1 MKDLDF
7 GRFALSVG
15 VGVAMLAGCGGSQP
29 PIGAPDATQQLTR
42 KFTIPVCPQV
52 TGKPTCLT
60 LIESTSGIRPTV
72 AGWTPSDFQA
82 RYKLPSITKGSGQI
96 VAIVDAYDNHNV
108 ASDLAAYRSE
118 FGLGTANFTKYNQDG
133 QQNNYPSG
141 STSWGLESDLDVEMV
156 SATCPLCTIYLI
168 EANSANSSDLEAA
181 EVEAVKLGAHII
193 SNSWICYGSLNC
205 VSRRDFNH
213 KGVIYLAAAADGGY
227 GTEGAPADFDTVAAI
242 GGTVLTKSGSRYS
255 ETADGSS
262 GGCATGIKKPKWQ
275 HDTHC
280 AYRLANDAAAV
291 AWNVA
296 EYDTYGYGG
305 WFTVGGTSVAT
316 PLVAGVF
323 GLAGNAIKQDGGRT
337 FWLARHHKFLYP
349 IPGCSGGYG
358 YGQYNTCTGWGSPN
372 GIGAF

>member
-29 PIGAPDATQQLTR
+29 PIGAPDATQQLAR

-60 LIESTSGIRPTV
+60 LIESTSGIRPIV

-82 RYKLPSITKGSGQI
+82 RYKLPSTTKGSGQI

-108 ASDLAAYRSE
+108 ASDLATYRSE
-118 FGLGTANFTKYNQDG
+118 FGL
-133 QQNNYPSG
+133 NYPSG

-156 SATCPLCTIYLI
+156 SATCPLCTMYLI

-227 GTEGAPADFDTVAAI
+227 GTEGGRRRPA
-242 GGTVLTKSGSRYS
+242 
-255 ETADGSS
+255 TALLRS
-262 GGCATGIKKPKWQ
+262 CHRP
-275 HDTHC
+275 
-280 AYRLANDAAAV
+280 
-291 AWNVA
+291 
-296 EYDTYGYGG
+296 
-305 WFTVGGTSVAT
+305 
-316 PLVAGVF
+316 
-323 GLAGNAIKQDGGRT
+323 
-337 FWLARHHKFLYP
+337 
-349 IPGCSGGYG
+349 
-358 YGQYNTCTGWGSPN
+358 
-372 GIGAF
+372 